1 MTLLAASPAAVPV
14 AASHDPTLAS
24 FGHDPWWLVLLK
36 VVVLFAFLMI
46 TTLFTIWA
54 ERRVI
59 GRMQQRPGP
68 NRAGKFGLLQSLLDG
83 IKLPLKEDII
93 PRGVD
98 KLLFV
103 IAPAVAVIPVFISI
117 SIIPF
122 GPVVSIFGHQTPLQL
137 ADLPVAVL
145 LVLAMSSMAV
155 YGIVLAGWSSA
166 SPYSLLGGLRSSAQV
181 ISYEIAMGLSFV
193 PVFLYAGSLS
203 TSQIVAAQAH
213 GTTFEIGGVI
223 FHYPSW
229 FAILLLPSF
238 VIYLITMVGETNR
251 LPFDLPEGEG
261 ELVGGYHTEYS
272 SLKFALFYLAEYI
285 SMITVS
291 ALAITLFLGGWRAPW
306 PISVWDGANSGW
318 WPLLWFLAKIG
329 VFLFVFIWLRGSLPR
344 IRYDQL
350 MALGWKVLI
359 PVSLAWTLIIATMRV
374 WRRQGGSPGV
384 YIVGA
389 LIVAALLALW
399 IGWETSVQKAA
410 KRAEAEDEALA
421 AEAEEHGPAF
431 PVPPLDLPHYHGI
444 GLGDPAASAPPPAAA
459 ARNPPPRRRS
469 PVPDFLDPV
478 KGFGVTFR
486 QMFRKVDTVQYPE
499 EKKPTAPAVP
509 RPPSAQPVARR
520 AGEVHRLRAVRL
532 GLPGRRHL
540 RRGRGQH
547 PRGAVLA
554 RRAVRAGLPDQLPA
568 LHPVRA
574 VRRGVPDPGADHDQR
589 LRAGRR
595 QPRGPDLDQGAA
607 RRAAVAGHGG
617 ASAPHAA
624 GRDRGRLLP
633 AGCHARRRP
642 AVRRGGPA
650 R

>member
-1 MTLLAASPAAVPV
+1 MTLLTASPAAVPV

-24 FGHDPWWLVLLK
+24 FGHDTWWLVLLK

-46 TTLFTIWA
+46 ATLFTIWA

-68 NRAGKFGLLQSLLDG
+68 NRAGPFGLLQSLMDG

-103 IAPAVAVIPVFISI
+103 VAPAVSVIPVFISI
-117 SIIPF
+117 AIIPF
-122 GPVVSIFGHQTPLQL
+122 GPVVSIFGHKTPLQL

-213 GTTFEIGGVI
+213 GTTFQIGGVI

-318 WPLLWFLAKIG
+318 WPLLWFLAKLA
-329 VFLFVFIWLRGSLPR
+329 VFIFVFIWLRGSLPR

-359 PVSLAWTLIIATMRV
+359 PVALAWTLIIATMRV
-374 WRRQGGSPGV
+374 WRRQGGSPGI

-410 KRAEAEDEALA
+410 KRAEAEEEQLA
-421 AEAEEHGPAF
+421 ADVEEHGPAF

-444 GLGDPAASAPPPAAA
+444 GLGDPASVSTAS
-459 ARNPPPRRRS
+459 
-469 PVPDFLDPV
+469 
-478 KGFGVTFR
+478 GG
-486 QMFRKVDTVQYPE
+486 
-499 EKKPTAPAVP
+499 
-509 RPPSAQPVARR
+509 
-520 AGEVHRLRAVRL
+520 
-532 GLPGRRHL
+532 
-540 RRGRGQH
+540 
-547 PRGAVLA
+547 
-554 RRAVRAGLPDQLPA
+554 
-568 LHPVRA
+568 
-574 VRRGVPDPGADHDQR
+574 PGAEP
-589 LRAGRR
+589 ATTKEVT
-595 QPRGPDLDQGAA
+595 GA
-607 RRAAVAGHGG
+607 
-617 ASAPHAA
+617 
-624 GRDRGRLLP
+624 
-633 AGCHARRRP
+633 
-642 AVRRGGPA
+642 
-650 R
+650 